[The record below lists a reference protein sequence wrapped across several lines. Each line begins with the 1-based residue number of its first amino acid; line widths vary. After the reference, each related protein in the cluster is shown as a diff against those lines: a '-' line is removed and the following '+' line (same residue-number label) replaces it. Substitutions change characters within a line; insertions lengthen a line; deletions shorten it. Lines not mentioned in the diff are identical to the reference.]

1 MVHYRDASES
11 GGSLRVGETI
21 ANHLDPSRV
30 AAAMVFAYGEPGPVA
45 KQTRV
50 PCHFIK
56 ARSPRDP
63 PGWLR
68 ARALFRELR
77 PDVIHFQDA
86 VVWLRAALLGSAY
99 TKIVHVHGRYEKASR
114 NSGANSSHPFRAS
127 SLLRAYLK
135 LTDAQVCISNGARK
149 SLLDL
154 GWMSSE
160 RSHVVYNAVDVSRFK
175 LTATKSDARASLS
188 LPQDV
193 KLLGIVCRL
202 VKEKGCSDL
211 LSVIAKLPCRW
222 HGVICG
228 TGPQRRQ
235 LERQC
240 EALNLAGRIHFLGS
254 QDDVVNVYAAI
265 DAYAFLSSY
274 EPFGLVVAEAMAC
287 GVPVFGVMSDGEYA
301 ESQYPLIRADNAVM
315 IQGDRDSDNCL
326 STPTIE
332 ELARHLDNFAD
343 HTESYSGAI
352 QRARLWVTNCFD
364 APVQAEAMTRVY
376 ESIRSVASAGE
387 VSLSDWYD
395 DKRCIAERLIAT
407 DKCSPVAV
415 AVA

>member
-1 MVHYRDASES
+1 
-11 GGSLRVGETI
+11 
-21 ANHLDPSRV
+21 
-30 AAAMVFAYGEPGPVA
+30 MVFAYGGPGPVA
-45 KQTRV
+45 RQTRV

-56 ARSPRDP
+56 AHGPRDP
-63 PGWLR
+63 LGWLR

-86 VVWLRAALLGSAY
+86 VVWVRAALLGSAY
-99 TKIVHVHGRYEKASR
+99 PKIVHVHGRYEKTSR
-114 NSGANSSHPFRAS
+114 NRGPHSSHPFRAS
-127 SLLRAYLK
+127 TLLRAYLK

-154 GWMSSE
+154 GWISSE
-160 RSHVVYNAVDVSRFK
+160 VSHVIYNAVDVSRFK
-175 LTATKSDARASLS
+175 STATKSEARASLS

-211 LSVIAKLPCRW
+211 LSIIAKLPSRW
-222 HGVICG
+222 HGLICG

-235 LERQC
+235 LEQQC

-326 STPTIE
+326 LTPTIE
-332 ELARHLDNFAD
+332 ELARHLDHFAD
-343 HTESYSGAI
+343 HAESYSAMVE
-352 QRARLWVTNCFD
+352 RARLWITNCFA
-364 APVQAEAMTRVY
+364 APVQAEAITRVY
-376 ESIRSVASAGE
+376 ESICGGAALYE
-387 VSLSDWYD
+387 AKLSEFYQT
-395 DKRCIAERLIAT
+395 KRQDAERRTEMAEFPKAT
-407 DKCSPVAV
+407 A
-415 AVA
+415 ATA